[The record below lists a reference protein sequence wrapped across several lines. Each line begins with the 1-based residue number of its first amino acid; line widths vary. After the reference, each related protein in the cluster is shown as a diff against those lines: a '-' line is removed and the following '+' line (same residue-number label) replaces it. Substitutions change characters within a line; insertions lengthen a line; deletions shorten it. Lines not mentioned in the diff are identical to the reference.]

1 MCACLCE
8 WTCVDAWPCVGV
20 RPHSE
25 CWTLGTHPRAC
36 VCRIQQP
43 YRVHVRFLL
52 ALLIDLHA
60 SKRQIWPIAG
70 LARGWI
76 QTTRIVRCVILAPIN
91 LRRSRNLPR
100 RRLSS
105 RAERRQKPKS
115 APDDA
120 PVRLRWPVPGTSDT
134 VIVHSLARF
143 QSWQRPGGE
152 PGGAVRGGWGLDL
165 AVPNLGERRR
175 LARSRTGESHAVVY
189 DGPIPPESAGTCRR
203 AALGGGW
210 LQEFRASIR
219 EKNKTK
225 VSCTPCENQWK
236 YPRTQNLSMRIK
248 RI

>member
-1 MCACLCE
+1 MCACCANGHATRGRVLVCGR
-8 WTCVDAWPCVGV
+8 TAY
-20 RPHSE
+20 SE
-25 CWTLGTHPRAC
+25 CCTLGKHPRAC

-91 LRRSRNLPR
+91 LPPPRNLPR
-100 RRLSS
+100 RRLFS
-105 RAERRQKPKS
+105 RAERCQKPKS

-134 VIVHSLARF
+134 VIVHSLASF
-143 QSWQRPGGE
+143 QRWQRPGGE

-175 LARSRTGESHAVVY
+175 LARSRAGESHAVVY
-189 DGPIPPESAGTCRR
+189 DGPIPPKCAGTCRR

-210 LQEFRASIR
+210 LQEFRALG
-219 EKNKTK
+219 EKTK
-225 VSCTPCENQWK
+225 QRDTPC
-236 YPRTQNLSMRIK
+236 
-248 RI
+248 